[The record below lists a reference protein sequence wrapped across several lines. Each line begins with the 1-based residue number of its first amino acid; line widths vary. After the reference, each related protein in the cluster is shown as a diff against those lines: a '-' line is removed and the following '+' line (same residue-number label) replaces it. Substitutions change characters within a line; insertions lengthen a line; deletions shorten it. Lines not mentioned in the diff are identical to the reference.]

1 MNQAVPIYALYGES
15 DAFPDLLHC
24 EEITDRAS
32 LHDWEIAPHRHP
44 NLHQVF
50 VLLRG
55 QAQIHVDGTDQTP
68 ALPVILSVPRGAVH
82 SFTFA
87 QGTEGFV
94 LTLPVAEFP
103 AAFGE
108 GSALRAPLAR
118 WGMAPLTD
126 ELRAAVLA
134 ISAEHAGDAKDRAVM
149 LHARAMQLLCHLTR
163 GLPDDGTST
172 HSDRHMERFD
182 AQIRAHLRDHWTLAA
197 YCAALAMTPT
207 HLNRITR
214 RCVGLSA
221 ARYIE
226 TRLFHE
232 ACRML
237 AYTRMGVAEV
247 GYSLGFNDPAYF
259 SRAFRRHTGQTPGAY
274 RARFNPPG
282 TA

>member
-1 MNQAVPIYALYGES
+1 MNPIIPTYALYGES

-32 LHDWEIAPHRHP
+32 LHDWKIAPHRHP

-50 VLLRG
+50 VLLSG
-55 QAQIHVDGTDQTP
+55 QAQIRVEGVAQVP
-68 ALPVILSVPRGAVH
+68 ALPVVLSVPRGAVH

-108 GSALRAPLAR
+108 ASVLRARLSV
-118 WGMAPLTD
+118 WGTVPFTD
-126 ELRAAVLA
+126 DLRATVMA
-134 ISAEHAGDAKDRAVM
+134 ISAEHAGGAADRAVM
-149 LHARAMQLLCHLTR
+149 LQARAMQLLCHLAR
-163 GLPDDGTST
+163 GLPDDGTPT

-182 AQIRAHLRDHWTLAA
+182 AQIRAHLRDHWTLKQ

-214 RCVGLSA
+214 QRLGLSA

-226 TRLFHE
+226 ARLFHE
-232 ACRML
+232 ACRLL
-237 AYTRMGVAEV
+237 AYTRMGVAEI
-247 GYSLGFNDPAYF
+247 GYALGFNDPAYF
-259 SRAFRRHTGQTPGAY
+259 SRAFRRHTGQTPSDY
-274 RARFNPPG
+274 RARFNPADG
-282 TA
+282 G